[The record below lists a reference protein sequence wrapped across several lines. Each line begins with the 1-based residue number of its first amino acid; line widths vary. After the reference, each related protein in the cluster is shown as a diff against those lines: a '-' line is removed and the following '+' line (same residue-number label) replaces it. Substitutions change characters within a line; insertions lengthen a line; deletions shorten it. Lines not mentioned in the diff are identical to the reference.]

1 MAAFARLGDE
11 ITIIVPPMHKG
22 LLFWQMPRQ
31 TTALISQGSANTGHA
46 VRPSP
51 SLSKTLLDSSAF
63 VCGLHFSV
71 MLLFLDKRD
80 EGSFSDL
87 ISQWELFALE
97 ATYTNVN

>member
-51 SLSKTLLDSSAF
+51 SLSKTLDSSAF

-97 ATYTNVN
+97 ATYTNAN